1 MNIKQRRLNQE
12 LKKIIIQ
19 SSIIKIDECTFSEC
33 ELMKSIEFE
42 ENSNLSVI
50 CNKYFAYF
58 EIESLN
64 LPSNLIS
71 IDKFGFFHST
81 KLVSL
86 NFHRNCK
93 IKTNDPAAFLN
104 TMIKNLNKF
113 LQVKL

>member
-1 MNIKQRRLNQE
+1 MNIKQLRLNQE
-12 LKKIIIQ
+12 LKKIIIP
-19 SSIIKIDECTFSEC
+19 SSIIKIDECTFS

-50 CNKYFAYF
+50 CDKYFAYF

-93 IKTNDPAAFLN
+93 IKTNDPVAFLN